1 MVEEQSN
8 NGVEVNRDNN
18 RNNGNNEMIIQR

>member
-18 RNNGNNEMIIQR
+18 RNNGDNEMIIQR